1 MVDHNYTGY
10 VRVNTQR
17 SKHHGKI
24 GEMITWSYKSGVK
37 FGKVQFEDKTVASI
51 VLTNLDKASKPVTLS
66 VDDDRKVYR
75 VRSVI
80 TKASDGSKIESM
92 SEDMTEADAIELA
105 TKRKIAN
112 PEDLISIWKMTAV
125 IGTPRTLADV
135 IPVI

>member
-24 GEMITWSYKSGVK
+24 GDMINWSYKSGVK
-37 FGKVQFEDKTVASI
+37 FGKVQFEDKTVANI
-51 VLTNLDKASKPVTLS
+51 VLTNLVKASKPVTPL

-80 TKASDGSKIESM
+80 TMTSDGSAIESM

-112 PEDLISIWKMTAV
+112 PEDLVSIWKMTAV

>member
-24 GEMITWSYKSGVK
+24 GELIAWSYKSGVK

-51 VLTNLDKASKPVTLS
+51 ILTNLVEASKPVTPL

-80 TKASDGSKIESM
+80 TKTSDGSAIESM

-112 PEDLISIWKMTAV
+112 PEDLVSIWKMTAV

>member
-37 FGKVQFEDKTVASI
+37 FGKVRFEDKTVASI

>member
-37 FGKVQFEDKTVASI
+37 FGKVRFEDKTVASI

-92 SEDMTEADAIELA
+92 SEDMTEAEAIELA